1 MRHNMFLLLTILIAL
16 IVLASAC
23 SNNKNNNPTGPNNS
37 TALPYPLRIDAPEQ
51 GMLYSGDT
59 LAGRT
64 SVYLS
69 IAIVY
74 SGLFNPPANSPD
86 TNFITNGIDT
96 TITTWQTDQLT
107 MQLIYSQ
114 QLETNDWRV
123 IYNGSQSGQVYSNWI
138 FIDAEQSKEGGIG
151 WMNQYRD
158 TSVEIEYRWSWQVEG
173 GKQAMYM
180 NWLDQQDSVKFK
192 VLFNSGT
199 NGYSEYYL
207 NKMLSNGKSTGTAPI
222 AM

>member
-1 MRHNMFLLLTILIAL
+1 
-16 IVLASAC
+16 
-23 SNNKNNNPTGPNNS
+23 
-37 TALPYPLRIDAPEQ
+37 
-51 GMLYSGDT
+51 
-59 LAGRT
+59 
-64 SVYLS
+64 
-69 IAIVY
+69 
-74 SGLFNPPANSPD
+74 
-86 TNFITNGIDT
+86 
-96 TITTWQTDQLT
+96 

-207 NKMLSNGKSTGTAPI
+207 NNVIKWKVDWNGTNSNVGGMWYIYNNGALSRSGSWGYST
-222 AM
+222 